1 MRCFEYSTVSRAGL
15 MCLIF
20 LAPWLRGY
28 AQPSDDLNLE
38 ALRDAAGDFV
48 AEELSVARSE
58 VLVPVLDR
66 RARPPVCSEPL
77 AFRWPFSSRGTVEAF
92 CPSTDARLFL
102 RVIVKGASGPRS
114 NGMDRQLGW
123 QVLRPVEAGAVLTG
137 QDLEPAHGPG
147 PKVLPYRGPKPEGA
161 LRLRVLTPIRPGE
174 AIPASAVR
182 LERKVLRADAS
193 LSAHLRLPH
202 PQLRETWVPA
212 EGLAGDTLS
221 PEDLPQ
227 LVALARPLRPGA
239 ILRSSDLS
247 SAVLVQKGAAVRV
260 AIRQG
265 LMVLEADLIAEDD
278 GALGE
283 SVVVLNPETGRRLRA
298 LVTGPGQ
305 AEHQP

>member
-1 MRCFEYSTVSRAGL
+1 MRCFDRSTIGRAGL
-15 MCLIF
+15 VCLF
-20 LAPWLRGY
+20 FFAPWLRCY
-28 AQPSDDLNLE
+28 AQPLDALSLE

-48 AEELSVARSE
+48 AQELSVARSE

-77 AFRWPFSSRGTVEAF
+77 AFRWPFSSKGTVEAF

-114 NGMDRQLGW
+114 DGVGRQLGW
-123 QVLRPVEAGAVLTG
+123 QVVKPVEAGAVLSG
-137 QDLEPAHGPG
+137 EDLEPAHGPT
-147 PKVLPYRGPKPEGA
+147 PELSPYRGPKPQESF
-161 LRLRVLTPIRPGE
+161 RLKVLTPIQPGE
-174 AIPASAVR
+174 AIPAKAVR
-182 LERKVLRADAS
+182 LERKVLRAEAS
-193 LSAHLRLPH
+193 LAAQLRLPH
-202 PQLRETWVPA
+202 PQLKESWVPA

-221 PEDLPQ
+221 PEELPQ

-247 SAVLVQKGAAVRV
+247 SAVLVEKGTAVRV

-265 LMVLEADLIAEDD
+265 LMVLVADLIAEDD

-298 LVTGPGQ
+298 MVTGPGK

>member
-1 MRCFEYSTVSRAGL
+1 MRCFRYSTIGRAGL
-15 MCLIF
+15 VCLF
-20 LAPWLRGY
+20 FFAPWLRCY
-28 AQPSDDLNLE
+28 AQPLDALSLE

-48 AEELSVARSE
+48 AKELSVARSE

-92 CPSTDARLFL
+92 CPNTEARLFL
-102 RVIVKGASGPRS
+102 RVILKGASGPRPF
-114 NGMDRQLGW
+114 GMDQQLGW
-123 QVLRPVEAGAVLTG
+123 QVARQVREGEVLSG
-137 QDLEPAHGPG
+137 EDLEPSHGPS
-147 PKVLPYRGPKPEGA
+147 PEVLPYRGPKPEGA
-161 LRLRVLTPIRPGE
+161 FRLRVLTPIRPGE

-182 LERKVLRADAS
+182 LERKVLRADAF
-193 LSAHLRLPH
+193 LTTQLRLPH
-202 PQLRETWVPA
+202 PQLRESWVPA

-221 PEDLPQ
+221 PEELPP

-239 ILRSSDLS
+239 ILRFSDLS

-298 LVTGPGQ
+298 MVTGPGK